1 MCELIV
7 PISSNEQI
15 KTLADA
21 KATAMVFSCDFFA
34 TRQMAYFN
42 KNEFIKNVNTC
53 KELNLNSY
61 TVINRMFVESELG
74 ELKEYMI
81 FLRDLAISG
90 IYYSDPAVYVIAVEL
105 DMVSMLIFNQDT
117 ILTNSCDISAYLNF
131 GIKRCV
137 ISREI
142 TLEEISEI
150 IKNNHNCELMIHGHM
165 NLSYSK
171 RMLAKAYFEEIA
183 VQSDSKV
190 FTIIEEGREQKMYLY
205 EDEQGTHIFT
215 YECLQMVNELPKI
228 MNDLKAVRIDG
239 IFMNF
244 EEILEATTNYT
255 SIINGGNSSEVY
267 DSWISNNDNYTSG
280 YLYKKTNLVKQVT
293 V

>member
-15 KTLADA
+15 KTLADIGA
-21 KATAMVFSCDFFA
+21 RAMLFSCDFFA

-42 KNEFIKNVNTC
+42 KDEFIKNVNTC
-53 KELNLNSY
+53 KELNLKSY
-61 TVINRMFVESELG
+61 TVINRMFVESELN
-74 ELKEYMI
+74 ELKEYMV
-81 FLRDLAISG
+81 FLKDLAIDG

-105 DMVSMLIFNQDT
+105 NMLSMLIFNQDT
-117 ILTNSCDISAYLNF
+117 ILTNSCDISAYLNL

-142 TLEEISEI
+142 TLDEISEI
-150 IKNNHNCELMIHGHM
+150 TKHNQNCELMIHGHM

-171 RMLAKAYFEEIA
+171 RMLAKAYFKEID

-215 YECLQMVNELPKI
+215 YECLQMVNELPMI

-244 EEILEATTNYT
+244 QEILEATTNYV
-255 SIINGGNSSEVY
+255 SIINGDDSSEVY
-267 DSWISNNDNYTSG
+267 DNWISNNEDYTSG